1 MRVLRATLCLLLASP
16 ALTAAPAPSA
26 GPALGPA
33 AREQLRAESLNYA
46 QQLLSVASQ
55 ISLAYVRPVSRADL
69 LHAGLSGLFEEG
81 RQPAP
86 PGLRAELHRRP
97 DDTGLIEFL
106 IQTRERL
113 GACDELREPKALLVS
128 CQAMMKLLDPYCAV
142 VTEEGRKDQPWGDQP
157 VGIGLELEDNA
168 GVGPLR
174 IRKVHPGGPAQKAG
188 LLPGDVLTHIDTRPI
203 KRGTTSA
210 QAAGLLH
217 RGGLVASVGLAP
229 APDPSDA
236 LDGRPLR
243 PVRLTV
249 SRPGRKPWNVALEFQ
264 TGRPES
270 VLGVVR
276 SDNNSWDFFLDRT
289 NKIAHVRIAG
299 LNRGVADDLREVL
312 ERHEEALRGLILD
325 LRWCPGGFL
334 DEALGIAGLFL
345 GDVVLATVT
354 SRNEKPHEYHNL
366 QPKRFLDLPV
376 VVLVNGQT
384 SGGAELIA
392 AALQDHKRAAVAG
405 QRTRGKTSVQT
416 TLFANLPGATIRLT
430 SGEFIRPGDK
440 EPQPRPAHR
449 RSEWRVWPS
458 PDLEYRVSA
467 DFDRRLREGWEQ
479 QTLRPGTST
488 QALPLDDPAS
498 DPQREVARRGVL
510 EAMKKA
516 ANRRKETQKVQR
528 QKAAKTGER
537 KRTE

>member
-1 MRVLRATLCLLLASP
+1 MRALPAFFCLLLTAS
-16 ALTAAPAPSA
+16 ALSAAPAPAA
-26 GPALGPA
+26 GPPRSSA

-46 QQLLSVASQ
+46 QQLLSVANQ
-55 ISLAYVRPVSRADL
+55 ISLAYVRPISRADL
-69 LHAGLSGLFEEG
+69 LQAGLTGLFEEA
-81 RQPAP
+81 RQPPP
-86 PGLRAELHRRP
+86 PGLRTDLGRLL

-113 GACDELREPKALLVS
+113 GTCDALHEPNALLVS
-128 CQAMMKLLDPYCAV
+128 CQAMMKMLDPYCAV
-142 VTEEGRKDQPWGDQP
+142 VTEAGRKDQPWGDQP

-188 LLPGDVLTHIDTRPI
+188 LRPGDVLTHIETRPI
-203 KRGTTSA
+203 KRGTTSS

-217 RGGLVASVGLAP
+217 CGGFGASAGLAP
-229 APDPSDA
+229 APDSPDGSE
-236 LDGRPLR
+236 GRPLR
-243 PVRLTV
+243 PVRLRV
-249 SRPGRKPWNVALEFQ
+249 ARPGREPWNVALEFQ
-264 TGRPES
+264 LGRPES

-276 SDNNSWDFFLDRT
+276 RDNNAWDFYLDRT
-289 NKIAHVRIAG
+289 NKIAHIRIAG
-299 LNRGVADDLREVL
+299 LNRGVADDLRDVL
-312 ERHEEALRGLILD
+312 ERHEQELRGLILD

-366 QPKRFLDLPV
+366 QVKRFLDLPL

-392 AALQDHKRAAVAG
+392 AALQDHKRAAIAG

-430 SGEFIRPGDK
+430 SGEFVRPSDK
-440 EPQPRPAHR
+440 DIPPTPKRGNHWCVGPAPELEHR
-449 RSEWRVWPS
+449 I
-458 PDLEYRVSA
+458 SA
-467 DFDRRLREGWEQ
+467 DFDRRLREWWEQ
-479 QTLRPGTST
+479 QTLRPGPST
-488 QALPLDDPAS
+488 QALPLDDPTS
-498 DPQREVARRGVL
+498 DPQREVALRGVV
-510 EAMKKA
+510 ERMKQGVA
-516 ANRRKETQKVQR
+516 QGKEISTMQKQR
-528 QKAAKTGER
+528 TAKSGDR